1 MKLVNAVWMVGV
13 SGAMAMGLAGCNRQ
27 ASADANNAPA
37 AAPVAAPAAA
47 PPTAAP
53 PAAAPP
59 AAAPPAVAQAPAPPP
74 AAPAAPAGPQYAQVV
89 SVRPI
94 KSGGAPARE
103 VCRDEVVQQEA
114 PPKDQ
119 HRIAGTAIGAV
130 VGGLLGN
137 QIGHGGGRT
146 LATLAGAAAGGFG
159 GNRVEGHYQ
168 KPAYTSQTVR
178 RCSTV
183 AAVPAKTV
191 AYEVSYLYN
200 GVTQK
205 VRMDHNPGDRVQI
218 QQGVSVVGAK

>member
-1 MKLVNAVWMVGV
+1 MKLIRAVYWVGV
-13 SGAMAMGLAGCNRQ
+13 SGALAMGLAGCNRQ
-27 ASADANNAPA
+27 ASADANSGVA
-37 AAPVAAPAAA
+37 AAPSAAPAAA
-47 PPTAAP
+47 

-59 AAAPPAVAQAPAPPP
+59 AAAPAAQPAAAPPP
-74 AAPAAPAGPQYAQVV
+74 PGPQYAQVV

-94 KSGGAPARE
+94 KSGGSPARQ

-130 VGGLLGN
+130 LGGVLGN

-159 GNRVEGHYQ
+159 GNRVEEHYQ
-168 KPAYTSQTVR
+168 KPRYTTQTVR

-200 GVTQK
+200 GATQK
-205 VRMDHNPGDRVQI
+205 VRMDHDPGTRVQI
-218 QQGVSVVGAK
+218 QQGVSVVGAQ